1 MWNGIDV
8 SRFQGQIDW
17 EQVTADFAI
26 IRAGFGTGTLDTQFE
41 RNITECNRLG
51 IPCGVYW
58 FSYALNPQ
66 AAAEEARR
74 CLEAVRP
81 YRLEYPV
88 CFDYEYD
95 SVLYARRNGV
105 EVTQRLATDLVKAFC
120 GTVQELGYYAMYY
133 ANADFLQNIFYP
145 AELTE
150 YDLWYARYREGETPG
165 RENVGIWQYSDTGRM
180 SGIIGNVD
188 LNRGYRDY
196 PAIIRRAGLN
206 RLE

>member
-17 EQVTADFAI
+17 EQVTTDFVI
-26 IRAGFGTGTLDTQFE
+26 IRAGFGAGTLDPQFE

-58 FSYALNPQ
+58 FSYALSPQ

-74 CLEAVRP
+74 CLDAVRP

-145 AELTE
+145 AELIE

-165 RENVGIWQYSDTGRM
+165 RENVGIWQYSDIGRM
-180 SGIIGNVD
+180 PGIIGNVD

-206 RLE
+206 HLD